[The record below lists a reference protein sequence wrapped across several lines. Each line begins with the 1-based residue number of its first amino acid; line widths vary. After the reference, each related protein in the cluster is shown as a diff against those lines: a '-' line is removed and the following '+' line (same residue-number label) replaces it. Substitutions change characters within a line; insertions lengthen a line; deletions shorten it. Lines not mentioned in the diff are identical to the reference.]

1 MVYRLWYYILPIY
14 FGRFTSRCTHAARA
28 RADRVDSAGTPEFK
42 NAFSQVTNEAS
53 VLTGSKLVTIQE
65 FIILMPITIL
75 KI

>member
-1 MVYRLWYYILPIY
+1 MVYRYGTTFCQSTLGGLP
-14 FGRFTSRCTHAARA
+14 
-28 RADRVDSAGTPEFK
+28 ADAHMPLEQEQIRVDSARTPEFK

>member
-1 MVYRLWYYILPIY
+1 MPRAKADQ
-14 FGRFTSRCTHAARA
+14 GRFL
-28 RADRVDSAGTPEFK
+28 GTPEFR

-53 VLTGSKLVTIQE
+53 VLTGSKLVDNSK